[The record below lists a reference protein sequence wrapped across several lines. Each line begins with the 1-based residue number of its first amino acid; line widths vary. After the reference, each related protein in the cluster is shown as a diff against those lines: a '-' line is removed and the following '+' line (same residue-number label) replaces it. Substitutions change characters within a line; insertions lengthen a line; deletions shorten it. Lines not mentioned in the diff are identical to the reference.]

1 MADLQH
7 FFGGTLFFYLLF
19 VDYLV
24 SGDYDL
30 SRLSEE
36 CSDGTFGYKCM
47 YRCRCY
53 REQVCDKVSG
63 ECPRGRCAEGFWGPR
78 CQLSNNCFYNGQAKN
93 YMGTKSVTDNLYTC
107 QRWESQEPHR
117 HSYTVTDFPD
127 RKMPEN
133 YCRTTQ
139 DSARPWC
146 YTTKED
152 QRWEHCNINNC
163 NCPAGRFGNN
173 CENECHCAD
182 LSEACDSILGMCSSG
197 CAQGWAG
204 FNCQKPVAC
213 PENRF
218 GWDCSNQ
225 CHCKNPLHCHRF
237 YGPTDQCECISG
249 YFNPPS
255 CQPVTEPKI
264 VFFDNVK
271 VNPGQST
278 TFNCTVSAYPV
289 PAESEIRLMGP
300 SGRRIALTESTE
312 LGSPQDTSIRI
323 NLFQV
328 DFVNKDDTFTCVV
341 RSVSGQASRTVATNV
356 YELPLLKNAPNV
368 SLMGPDASAV
378 TIEWPPWSRSR
389 GDTGDPPILW
399 YDIMMN
405 KVGMSPEKVGIVTH
419 MNCRTMCRYSLTD
432 LDPNTEYAIRVSTR
446 RDGDG
451 GDGPLGAILY
461 TKTKCSEPKVPPT
474 IDSLTPEFE
483 YNSSYPQTQVIVMW
497 KDAPKSTWNCDN
509 IAKYQVFITS
519 SWTGFQPQAV
529 HVSGDT
535 PADSNNRKSVLVSD
549 LNPGTEYCIKMSF
562 TNDRSFVS
570 PKSEQKCTT
579 TPNTTPLA
587 PKNLRITKR
596 TSSSLTVSWERP
608 YSPYSQIN
616 TYQVTFWKR
625 SWNQLSTKTGLHVTS
640 NEEVTEHTLND
651 LEPNTEYNIEVQA
664 MNSAGLGDP
673 TIILVSKTDE
683 DVPSK
688 ITSFRN
694 TSRSDTSITLEWDH
708 PAVTNGRLLYY
719 LVRCKAEATLS
730 FMENHVKEAQV
741 PPDKLLHQFR
751 DLHPATKY
759 ICSVSASTRSGLGNT
774 TNIVVWTQSSD
785 LKEPPAPRIVER
797 TDTTITINIGQV
809 SDPTVSFYR
818 IIVEETK
825 RINRRAVPQSIRDVR
840 LDFQTAIAQNSRAYV
855 TAQLHKQQPRA
866 IGNFVVGDNHT
877 YNGFY
882 NAPLSPSKEYDV
894 WYGAYAMVDGTLRQ
908 SFAKAEKQVVAASV
922 EPAPETNHVPVIVA
936 VLVVF
941 ILLIL
946 VFALLLFLW
955 RKRHMAAEREKAE
968 MPNFGPTIVPEPD
981 TSTPSTPVDDVELE
995 PLIESC
1001 SNNNEHDNEPV
1012 YGNVG
1017 ACVIPPVRVED
1028 LWDYVKQKKENDV
1041 EGFRTEYRLIPA
1053 GLTACC
1059 DVAQKCENKI
1069 KNRYGNI
1076 IAYDHSRV
1084 VLTPVNGDV
1093 NDDYT
1098 NANYIDGYKKEKA
1111 YIAAQGPIQP
1121 TIDDIWRMIWQEDS
1135 KTVIMLTNPTETG
1148 KKKCEQYWP
1157 DEGKQVYAGLT
1168 VESLECQTLPDF
1180 SIRTFRIS
1188 KDDKTTVVKQFHY
1201 TTWPDHGVPR
1211 FGNSLLLFRQKIR
1224 LHDNLDHG
1232 PPIIHCSAGVGR
1244 TGTYIAIDV
1253 NLEQAKNEG
1262 IVDVHNFVQLMRTQR
1277 VNMVQTLEQ
1286 YLFVYDVLLE
1296 ALICGDTTVPVE
1308 KYLDTLSELLQ
1319 YDEAISKTKLDEQY
1333 EVLRLISATIE
1344 KDDTTTALHPENI
1357 FKNRSTEIIP
1367 ANRCRPYLTTQVE
1380 DHNDYINAAFLNGY
1394 TKKDAFIITQMPLPN
1409 TVVDFWRMVCDHN
1422 SYCIVMLNEIDK
1434 SDQTC
1439 EQYWTLETCGQS
1451 YGPFIVE
1458 TTAEIK
1464 SDPSVTVRDFTI
1476 TNTLNPQEV
1485 PRVVRQFHF
1494 HRWPDGASVPS
1505 SKAALLELLDM
1516 VDNWQKQTGNKPVTV
1531 HCMNGVLRSGLF
1543 IAASYVLERIK
1554 VDKEVDVFQAVKQMR
1569 LNRPQL
1575 IDNLEQFKF
1584 CHEIAFEYLS
1594 NQHTFSTFS

>member
-1 MADLQH
+1 MRNLLH
-7 FFGGTLFFYLLF
+7 FSSGLILFYVFS
-19 VDYLV
+19 VDYLA
-24 SGDYDL
+24 SGEFDL
-30 SRLSEE
+30 SRLSEV
-36 CSDGTFGYKCM
+36 CLDGTFGYKCS

-53 REQVCDKVSG
+53 RDQVCNKETGV
-63 ECPRGRCAEGFWGPR
+63 CPRGRCAEGFWGPR

-93 YMGTKSVTDNLYTC
+93 YMGTKAVTDNLYTC
-107 QRWESQEPHR
+107 QRWETQEPHR

-127 RKMPEN
+127 PTMPDN

-146 YTTKED
+146 YTTNKD

-173 CENECHCAD
+173 CEHECHCAD
-182 LSEACDSILGMCSSG
+182 QSEACDSILGMCSSG
-197 CAQGWAG
+197 CAQGWDG

-213 PENRF
+213 PENRY

-225 CHCKNPLHCHRF
+225 CYCQNPLHCHRF
-237 YGPTDQCECISG
+237 YGPTDQCKCISG
-249 YFNPPS
+249 YFNPPF
-255 CQPVTEPKI
+255 CQPVTIPKI
-264 VFFDNVK
+264 MFFDNVK

-278 TFNCTVSAYPV
+278 TFNCTVSAFPV

-300 SGRRIALTESTE
+300 AGRRIAMIESTE
-312 LGSPQDTSIRI
+312 LGTDTRI

-368 SLMGPDASAV
+368 SVKGPGISSV
-378 TIEWPPWSRSR
+378 IIEWPPWSRSR
-389 GDTGDPPILW
+389 GDVGDPPILW
-399 YDIMMN
+399 YDVWMN
-405 KVGMSPEKVGIVTH
+405 KVGRSPEKYGIVTH
-419 MNCRTMCRYSLTD
+419 MNCRGMCRYTLND
-432 LDPNTEYAIRVSTR
+432 LDPNTEYAIRVSVR

-461 TKTKCSEPKVPPT
+461 TKTKCSAPNSPPI
-474 IDSLTPEFE
+474 IDELTADFE
-483 YNSSYPQTQVIVMW
+483 YNTSYPQTQIIVLW
-497 KDAPKSTWNCDN
+497 TDAAKSTWNCDN

-519 SWTGFQPQAV
+519 SWKGFQPQAV

-535 PADSNNRKSVLVSD
+535 PADAKNRKSVLVSD
-549 LNPGTEYCIKMSF
+549 LNPGTEYCVRMSF
-562 TNDRSFVS
+562 SNDRSFVS
-570 PKSEQKCTT
+570 PKSERKCAK
-579 TPNTTPLA
+579 TPKTTPLQ
-587 PKNLRITKR
+587 PRNLRKVKSTSTTIT
-596 TSSSLTVSWERP
+596 VAWEQP
-608 YSPYSQIN
+608 YSPYSVVN
-616 TYQVTFWKR
+616 TYHLAYWKAT
-625 SWNQLSTKTGLHVTS
+625 NQLSTKTGLEVVS
-640 NEEVTEHTLND
+640 NSLNVEHSITD
-651 LEPNTEYNIEVQA
+651 LEPNTKYNIEVQA
-664 MNSAGLGDP
+664 TNSAGLGDP
-673 TIILVSKTDE
+673 SYFVGFTDE
-683 DVPSK
+683 NLPSK
-688 ITSFRN
+688 IALFRN
-694 TSRSDTSITLEWDH
+694 TSRSDTSITLEWEH
-708 PAVTNGRLLYY
+708 STITNGKLLYY

-730 FMENHVKEAQV
+730 FMDSHIKEAHV
-741 PPDKLLHQFR
+741 PMDKQSHLFT

-759 ICSVSASTRSGLGNT
+759 LCSISASSRAGIGTA
-774 TNIVVWTQSSD
+774 TNIVVWTQSSE
-785 LKEPPAPRIVER
+785 LKEPPVPSIVDR
-797 TDTTITINIGQV
+797 TDTTITIKIGQV
-809 SDPTVSFYR
+809 LDPTVSFYR
-818 IIVEETK
+818 VIVEETK
-825 RINRRAVPQSIRDVR
+825 RVAKREVPEMIKDVR
-840 LDFQTAIAQNSRAYV
+840 LDFSTAVALGSRAYV
-855 TAQLHKQQPRA
+855 TAQLNKQQPHVF
-866 IGNFVVGDNHT
+866 GNFVVGDNQT

-894 WYGAYAMVDGTLRQ
+894 WYGAFAMVDGILRQ
-908 SFAKAEKQVVAASV
+908 SIVKAEKQVFAASI
-922 EPAPETNHVPVIVA
+922 EPAPEANHVPVIVA

-955 RKRHMAAEREKAE
+955 RKRHMASEREKAE

-981 TSTPSTPVDDVELE
+981 TSTPSTPCDDVELE
-995 PLIESC
+995 PLIEPC
-1001 SNNNEHDNEPV
+1001 TTKNIAETEPV

-1017 ACVIPPVRVED
+1017 ACVIPSVRVED

-1059 DVAQKCENKI
+1059 EVAQKSENKI

-1076 IAYDHSRV
+1076 IAYDHTRV
-1084 VLTPVNGDV
+1084 ILTPVADDE

-1098 NANYIDGYKKEKA
+1098 NANYIDGYKREKA
-1111 YIAAQGPIQP
+1111 YIAAQGPTKP
-1121 TIDDIWRMIWQEDS
+1121 TIDDIWRMVWQEDS
-1135 KTVIMLTNPTETG
+1135 KTIIMLTNPTETG

-1157 DEGKQVYAGLT
+1157 DEGKQEYAGLI
-1168 VESLECQTLPDF
+1168 VEFLECQYLPDF

-1188 KDDKTTVVKQFHY
+1188 KDDKTTVVKQYHY

-1224 LHDNLDHG
+1224 LHDNLDNG

-1253 NLEQAKNEG
+1253 NLDQAKNEG

-1296 ALICGDTTVPVE
+1296 ALICGDTTVPVQ
-1308 KYLDTLSELLQ
+1308 KYLDTLSDLLQ
-1319 YDEAISKTKLDEQY
+1319 YDESISKTKMDEQF
-1333 EVLRLISATIE
+1333 EVLRLLSATIE
-1344 KDDTTTALHPENI
+1344 KDDSTSALHPENI

-1380 DHNDYINAAFLNGY
+1380 DHNDYINAVFLNGY
-1394 TKKDAFIITQMPLPN
+1394 ARKDAFIITQMPLPN
-1409 TVVDFWRMVCDHN
+1409 TIVDFWRLIIDHN

-1434 SDQTC
+1434 TDKTC
-1439 EQYWTLETCGQS
+1439 EQYWTLETCGES

-1494 HRWPDGASVPS
+1494 HRWPEGANVPN

-1516 VDNWQKQTGNKPVTV
+1516 VENWQKQSGNKPVTV

-1543 IAASYVLERIK
+1543 VAANYVLERIK
-1554 VDKEVDVFQAVKQMR
+1554 ADKEVDVFQAVKQMR

-1575 IDNLEQFKF
+1575 IDTLEQFKF
-1584 CHEIAFEYLS
+1584 CHEIAFEYLN

>member
-1 MADLQH
+1 MRNLLH
-7 FFGGTLFFYLLF
+7 FSSGLILFYVFS
-19 VDYLV
+19 VDYLA
-24 SGDYDL
+24 SGEFDL
-30 SRLSEE
+30 SRLSEV
-36 CSDGTFGYKCM
+36 CLDGTFGYKCS

-53 REQVCDKVSG
+53 RDQVCNKETGV
-63 ECPRGRCAEGFWGPR
+63 CPRGRCAEGFWGPR

-93 YMGTKSVTDNLYTC
+93 YMGTKAVTDNLYTC
-107 QRWESQEPHR
+107 QRWETQEPHR

-127 RKMPEN
+127 KTMPDN

-146 YTTKED
+146 YTTNKD

-173 CENECHCAD
+173 CEHECHCAD
-182 LSEACDSILGMCSSG
+182 QSEACDSILGMCSSG
-197 CAQGWAG
+197 CAQGWDG

-213 PENRF
+213 PENRY

-225 CHCKNPLHCHRF
+225 CYCQNPLHCHRF
-237 YGPTDQCECISG
+237 YGPTDQCKCISG
-249 YFNPPS
+249 YFNPPF
-255 CQPVTEPKI
+255 CQPVTVPKI
-264 VFFDNVK
+264 MFFDNVK

-278 TFNCTVSAYPV
+278 TFNCTVSAFPV

-300 SGRRIALTESTE
+300 AGRRIAMIESTE
-312 LGSPQDTSIRI
+312 LGTDTRI

-368 SLMGPDASAV
+368 SVKGPGISSV
-378 TIEWPPWSRSR
+378 IIEWPPWSRSR
-389 GDTGDPPILW
+389 GDVGDPPILW
-399 YDIMMN
+399 YDVWMN
-405 KVGMSPEKVGIVTH
+405 KVGRSPEKYGIVTH
-419 MNCRTMCRYSLTD
+419 MNCRGMCRYTLND
-432 LDPNTEYAIRVSTR
+432 LDPNTEYAIRVSVR

-461 TKTKCSEPKVPPT
+461 TKTKCSAPNSPPI
-474 IDSLTPEFE
+474 IDELTADFE
-483 YNSSYPQTQVIVMW
+483 YNTSYPQTQIIVLW
-497 KDAPKSTWNCDN
+497 TDAAKSTWNCDN

-519 SWTGFQPQAV
+519 SWKGFQPQAV

-535 PADSNNRKSVLVSD
+535 PADAKNRKSVLVSD
-549 LNPGTEYCIKMSF
+549 LNPGTEYCVRMSF
-562 TNDRSFVS
+562 SNDRTFVS
-570 PKSEQKCTT
+570 PKSERKCAK
-579 TPNTTPLA
+579 TPKTTPLQ
-587 PKNLRITKR
+587 PRNLRKVKSTSTTIT
-596 TSSSLTVSWERP
+596 VAWEQP
-608 YSPYSQIN
+608 YSPYSVVN
-616 TYQVTFWKR
+616 TYHLAYWKAT
-625 SWNQLSTKTGLHVTS
+625 NQLSTKTGLEVVS
-640 NEEVTEHTLND
+640 NSLNVEHSITD
-651 LEPNTEYNIEVQA
+651 LEPNTKYNIEVQA
-664 MNSAGLGDP
+664 TNSAGLGDP
-673 TIILVSKTDE
+673 SFFVGFTDE
-683 DVPSK
+683 NLPSK
-688 ITSFRN
+688 IALFRN
-694 TSRSDTSITLEWDH
+694 TSRSDTSITLEWEH
-708 PAVTNGRLLYY
+708 PTITNGKLLYY
-719 LVRCKAEATLS
+719 LIRCKAEATLS
-730 FMENHVKEAQV
+730 FRDAHIKEAHV
-741 PPDKLLHQFR
+741 PMDKQSHLFT

-759 ICSVSASTRSGLGNT
+759 LCSISASSRAGIGTA
-774 TNIVVWTQSSD
+774 TNIVVWTQSSE
-785 LKEPPAPRIVER
+785 LKEPPVPSIVDR
-797 TDTTITINIGQV
+797 TDTTITIKIDQV
-809 SDPTVSFYR
+809 LDPTVSFYR
-818 IIVEETK
+818 VIVEETK
-825 RINRRAVPQSIRDVR
+825 RVAKREVPEMIKDVR
-840 LDFQTAIAQNSRAYV
+840 LDFSTAVALGSRAYV
-855 TAQLHKQQPRA
+855 TAQLNKQQPHVF
-866 IGNFVVGDNHT
+866 GNFVVGDNQT

-894 WYGAYAMVDGTLRQ
+894 WYGAFAMVDGILRQ
-908 SFAKAEKQVVAASV
+908 SIVKAEKQVVAASI
-922 EPAPETNHVPVIVA
+922 EPAPEANHVPVIVA

-955 RKRHMAAEREKAE
+955 RKRHMASEREKAE

-981 TSTPSTPVDDVELE
+981 TSTPSTP
-995 PLIESC
+995 C
-1001 SNNNEHDNEPV
+1001 
-1012 YGNVG
+1012 G
-1017 ACVIPPVRVED
+1017 ACVIPSVRVED

-1059 DVAQKCENKI
+1059 EVAQKSENKI

-1076 IAYDHSRV
+1076 IAYDHTRV
-1084 VLTPVNGDV
+1084 ILTPVADDE

-1098 NANYIDGYKKEKA
+1098 NANYIDGYKREKA
-1111 YIAAQGPIQP
+1111 YIAAQGPTKP
-1121 TIDDIWRMIWQEDS
+1121 TIDDIWRMVWQEDS
-1135 KTVIMLTNPTETG
+1135 KTIIMLTNPTETG

-1157 DEGKQVYAGLT
+1157 DEGKQEYAGLI
-1168 VESLECQTLPDF
+1168 VEFLECQYLPDF

-1188 KDDKTTVVKQFHY
+1188 KDDKTTVVKQYHY

-1224 LHDNLDHG
+1224 LHDNLDNG

-1253 NLEQAKNEG
+1253 NLDQAKNEG

-1296 ALICGDTTVPVE
+1296 ALICGDTTVPVQ
-1308 KYLDTLSELLQ
+1308 KYLDTLSDLLQ
-1319 YDEAISKTKLDEQY
+1319 YDESISKTKMDEQF
-1333 EVLRLISATIE
+1333 EVLRLLSATIE
-1344 KDDTTTALHPENI
+1344 KDDSTSALHPENI

-1380 DHNDYINAAFLNGY
+1380 DHNDYINAVFLNGY
-1394 TKKDAFIITQMPLPN
+1394 ARKDAFIITQMPLPN
-1409 TVVDFWRMVCDHN
+1409 TIVDFWRLIIDHN

-1434 SDQTC
+1434 TDKTC
-1439 EQYWTLETCGQS
+1439 EQYWTLETCGES

-1494 HRWPDGASVPS
+1494 HRWPEGANVPN

-1516 VDNWQKQTGNKPVTV
+1516 VENWQKQSGNKPVTV

-1543 IAASYVLERIK
+1543 VAANYVLERIK
-1554 VDKEVDVFQAVKQMR
+1554 ADKEVDVFQAVKQMR

-1575 IDNLEQFKF
+1575 IDTLEQFKF
-1584 CHEIAFEYLS
+1584 CHEIAFEYLN

>member
-1 MADLQH
+1 MRDLLH
-7 FFGGTLFFYLLF
+7 FSSGLILFYVFS
-19 VDYLV
+19 VDYLA
-24 SGDYDL
+24 SGEFDL
-30 SRLSEE
+30 SRLSEV
-36 CSDGTFGYKCM
+36 CLDGTFGYKCS

-53 REQVCDKVSG
+53 RDQVCNKETGV
-63 ECPRGRCAEGFWGPR
+63 CPRGRCAEGFWGPR

-93 YMGTKSVTDNLYTC
+93 YMGTKAVTDNLYTC
-107 QRWESQEPHR
+107 QRWETQEPHR

-127 RKMPEN
+127 PTMPEN

-146 YTTKED
+146 YTTNKD

-173 CENECHCAD
+173 CEHECHCAD
-182 LSEACDSILGMCSSG
+182 QSEACDSILGMCSSG
-197 CAQGWAG
+197 CAQGWDG

-213 PENRF
+213 PENRY

-225 CHCKNPLHCHRF
+225 CYCQNPLHCHRF
-237 YGPTDQCECISG
+237 YGPTDQCKCING
-249 YFNPPS
+249 YFNPPF
-255 CQPVTEPKI
+255 CQPVTVPKI
-264 VFFDNVK
+264 MFFDNVK

-278 TFNCTVSAYPV
+278 TFNCTVSAFPV

-300 SGRRIALTESTE
+300 AGRRIAMIESTE
-312 LGSPQDTSIRI
+312 LGTDTRI

-368 SLMGPDASAV
+368 SVKGPGISSV
-378 TIEWPPWSRSR
+378 IIEWPPWSRSR
-389 GDTGDPPILW
+389 GDVGDPPILW
-399 YDIMMN
+399 YDVWMN
-405 KVGMSPEKVGIVTH
+405 KVGRSPEKFGIVTH
-419 MNCRTMCRYSLTD
+419 MNCRGMCRYTLND
-432 LDPNTEYAIRVSTR
+432 LDPNTEYAIRVSVR

-461 TKTKCSEPKVPPT
+461 TKTKCSAPNSPPI
-474 IDSLTPEFE
+474 IDELTSDLE
-483 YNSSYPQTQVIVMW
+483 YNASYPQTQIIVLW
-497 KDAPKSTWNCDN
+497 KDAAKSTWNCDN

-519 SWTGFQPQAV
+519 SWKGFQPQAV

-535 PADSNNRKSVLVSD
+535 PADAKNRKSVLVSD
-549 LNPGTEYCIKMSF
+549 LNPGTEYCVRMSF
-562 TNDRSFVS
+562 SNDRAFVS
-570 PKSEQKCTT
+570 PKSERKCAK
-579 TPNTTPLA
+579 TPKTTPLQ
-587 PKNLRITKR
+587 PRNLRKVK
-596 TSSSLTVSWERP
+596 SSSTTITVAWEQP
-608 YSPYSQIN
+608 YSPYSVVVN
-616 TYQVTFWKR
+616 TYHLAYWKAT
-625 SWNQLSTKTGLHVTS
+625 NQLSTKTGMEVVS
-640 NEEVTEHTLND
+640 NNPNVEHSITD
-651 LEPNTEYNIEVQA
+651 LEPNTKYNIEVQA
-664 MNSAGLGDP
+664 TNSAGLGDP
-673 TIILVSKTDE
+673 SFFVGFTDE
-683 DVPSK
+683 NLPSK
-688 ITSFRN
+688 IALFRN
-694 TSRSDTSITLEWDH
+694 TSRSDTSITLEWEH
-708 PAVTNGRLLYY
+708 PRITNGKLLYY

-730 FMENHVKEAQV
+730 FMDMHIKEAHV
-741 PPDKLLHQFR
+741 PMDKQSHLFN

-759 ICSVSASTRSGLGNT
+759 LCSISASSRAGIGTA
-774 TNIVVWTQSSD
+774 TNIVVWTQSSE
-785 LKEPPAPRIVER
+785 LKEPPVPSIVDR
-797 TDTTITINIGQV
+797 TDTTITIKIGQV
-809 SDPTVSFYR
+809 LDPTVSFYR
-818 IIVEETK
+818 VIVEETK
-825 RINRRAVPQSIRDVR
+825 RIAKREVPEMIKDVR
-840 LDFQTAIAQNSRAYV
+840 LDFSTAVALGSRAYV
-855 TAQLHKQQPRA
+855 TAQLNKQQPHV
-866 IGNFVVGDNHT
+866 IGNFVVGDNQT

-882 NAPLSPSKEYDV
+882 NAPLSPSKQYDV
-894 WYGAYAMVDGTLRQ
+894 WYGAFAMVDGILRQ
-908 SFAKAEKQVVAASV
+908 SIVKAEKQVVAASI
-922 EPAPETNHVPVIVA
+922 EPAPEANHVPVIVA

-968 MPNFGPTIVPEPD
+968 MPNFGPTIIPEPD
-981 TSTPSTPVDDVELE
+981 TSTPSTPV
-995 PLIESC
+995 
-1001 SNNNEHDNEPV
+1001 
-1012 YGNVG
+1012 G
-1017 ACVIPPVRVED
+1017 ACVIPSVRVED

-1059 DVAQKCENKI
+1059 EVAQKSENKI

-1084 VLTPVNGDV
+1084 ILTPVADDV

-1098 NANYIDGYKKEKA
+1098 NANYIDGYKREKA
-1111 YIAAQGPIQP
+1111 YIAAQGPTKP
-1121 TIDDIWRMIWQEDS
+1121 TIDDIWRMVWQEDS
-1135 KTVIMLTNPTETG
+1135 KTIIMLTNPTETG

-1157 DEGKQVYAGLT
+1157 IEGKQEYAGLI
-1168 VESLECQTLPDF
+1168 VEFLECQYLPDF

-1224 LHDNLDHG
+1224 LHDNLDNG

-1253 NLEQAKNEG
+1253 NLDQAKNEG

-1296 ALICGDTTVPVE
+1296 ALICGDTTVPVQ
-1308 KYLDTLSELLQ
+1308 KYLDTLSDLLQ
-1319 YDEAISKTKLDEQY
+1319 YDESISKTKMDEQF
-1333 EVLRLISATIE
+1333 EVLRLLSATIE
-1344 KDDTTTALHPENI
+1344 KDDTTSALHPENI

-1380 DHNDYINAAFLNGY
+1380 DHNDYINAVFLNGY
-1394 TKKDAFIITQMPLPN
+1394 ARKDAFVITQMPLPN
-1409 TVVDFWRMVCDHN
+1409 TIVDFWRLIIDHN

-1434 SDQTC
+1434 TDKTC
-1439 EQYWTLETCGQS
+1439 EQYWTLETCGES

-1494 HRWPDGASVPS
+1494 HRWPEGANVPN

-1516 VDNWQKQTGNKPVTV
+1516 VENWQKQSGNKPVTV

-1543 IAASYVLERIK
+1543 VAANYVLERIK
-1554 VDKEVDVFQAVKQMR
+1554 ADKEVDVFQAVKQMR

-1575 IDNLEQFKF
+1575 IDTLEQFKF
-1584 CHEIAFEYLS
+1584 CHEIAFEYLN

>member
-1 MADLQH
+1 MRDLLH
-7 FFGGTLFFYLLF
+7 FSSGLILFYVFS
-19 VDYLV
+19 VDYLA
-24 SGDYDL
+24 SGEFDL
-30 SRLSEE
+30 SRLSEV
-36 CSDGTFGYKCM
+36 CLDGTFGYKCS

-53 REQVCDKVSG
+53 RDQVCNKETGV
-63 ECPRGRCAEGFWGPR
+63 CPRGRCTEGFWGPR

-93 YMGTKSVTDNLYTC
+93 YMGTKAVTDNLYTC
-107 QRWESQEPHR
+107 QRWETQEPHR

-127 RKMPEN
+127 PTMPEN

-146 YTTKED
+146 YTTNKD

-173 CENECHCAD
+173 CEHECHCAD
-182 LSEACDSILGMCSSG
+182 QSEACDSILGMCSSG
-197 CAQGWAG
+197 CAQGWDG

-213 PENRF
+213 PENRY

-225 CHCKNPLHCHRF
+225 CYCQNPLHCHRF
-237 YGPTDQCECISG
+237 YGPTDQCKCISG
-249 YFNPPS
+249 YFNPPF
-255 CQPVTEPKI
+255 CQPVTVPKI
-264 VFFDNVK
+264 MFFDNVK

-278 TFNCTVSAYPV
+278 TFNCTVSAFPV

-300 SGRRIALTESTE
+300 AGRRIALIESTE
-312 LGSPQDTSIRI
+312 LGTDTRI

-368 SLMGPDASAV
+368 SVKGPGISSV
-378 TIEWPPWSRSR
+378 IIEWPPWSRSR
-389 GDTGDPPILW
+389 GDVGDPPILW
-399 YDIMMN
+399 YDVWMN
-405 KVGMSPEKVGIVTH
+405 KVGRSPEKFGIVTH
-419 MNCRTMCRYSLTD
+419 MNCRGMCRYTLND
-432 LDPNTEYAIRVSTR
+432 LDPNTEYAIRVSVR

-461 TKTKCSEPKVPPT
+461 TKTKCSAPNSPPI
-474 IDSLTPEFE
+474 IDELTADLE
-483 YNSSYPQTQVIVMW
+483 YNASYPQTQIIVLW
-497 KDAPKSTWNCDN
+497 KDAAKSTWNCDN

-519 SWTGFQPQAV
+519 SWKGFQPQAV

-535 PADSNNRKSVLVSD
+535 PADAKNRKSVLVSD
-549 LNPGTEYCIKMSF
+549 LNPGTEYCVRMSF
-562 TNDRSFVS
+562 SNDRAFVS
-570 PKSEQKCTT
+570 PKSERKCAK
-579 TPNTTPLA
+579 TPKTTPLQ
-587 PKNLRITKR
+587 PRNLRKVKSTSTTIT
-596 TSSSLTVSWERP
+596 VAWEQP
-608 YSPYSQIN
+608 YSPYSVVN
-616 TYQVTFWKR
+616 TYHLAYWKAT
-625 SWNQLSTKTGLHVTS
+625 NQLSTKTGMEVVS
-640 NEEVTEHTLND
+640 NNPNVEHSITD
-651 LEPNTEYNIEVQA
+651 LEPNTKYNIEVQA
-664 MNSAGLGDP
+664 TNSAGLGDP
-673 TIILVSKTDE
+673 SFFVGFTDE
-683 DVPSK
+683 NLPSK
-688 ITSFRN
+688 IAYFRN
-694 TSRSDTSITLEWDH
+694 TSRSDTSITLEWEH
-708 PAVTNGRLLYY
+708 PRITNGKLLYY

-730 FMENHVKEAQV
+730 FMDAHIKEVHV
-741 PPDKLLHQFR
+741 PMDKQSHLFN

-759 ICSVSASTRSGLGNT
+759 LCSISASSRAGIGTA
-774 TNIVVWTQSSD
+774 TNIVVWTQSSE
-785 LKEPPAPRIVER
+785 LKEPPVPSIVDR
-797 TDTTITINIGQV
+797 TDTTITIKIGQV
-809 SDPTVSFYR
+809 LDPTVSFYR
-818 IIVEETK
+818 VIVEETK
-825 RINRRAVPQSIRDVR
+825 RVAKREVPEMIKDVR
-840 LDFQTAIAQNSRAYV
+840 LDFSTAVALGSRAYV
-855 TAQLHKQQPRA
+855 TAQLNKQQPHV
-866 IGNFVVGDNHT
+866 IGNFVVGDNQT

-882 NAPLSPSKEYDV
+882 NAPLSPSKQYDV
-894 WYGAYAMVDGTLRQ
+894 WYGAFAMVDGILRQ
-908 SFAKAEKQVVAASV
+908 SIVKAEKQVVAASI
-922 EPAPETNHVPVIVA
+922 EPAPEANHVPVIVA

-968 MPNFGPTIVPEPD
+968 MPNFGPTIIPEPD

-995 PLIESC
+995 PLIEPC
-1001 SNNNEHDNEPV
+1001 TTKNEAETEPV

-1017 ACVIPPVRVED
+1017 ACVIPSVRVED

-1059 DVAQKCENKI
+1059 EVAQKSENKI

-1084 VLTPVNGDV
+1084 ILTPVADDV

-1098 NANYIDGYKKEKA
+1098 NANYIDGYKREKA
-1111 YIAAQGPIQP
+1111 YIAAQGPTKP
-1121 TIDDIWRMIWQEDS
+1121 TIDDIWRMVWQEDS
-1135 KTVIMLTNPTETG
+1135 KTIIMLTNPTETG

-1157 DEGKQVYAGLT
+1157 IEGKQEYAGLI
-1168 VESLECQTLPDF
+1168 VEFLECQYLPDF

-1224 LHDNLDHG
+1224 LHDNLDNG

-1253 NLEQAKNEG
+1253 NLDQAKNEG

-1296 ALICGDTTVPVE
+1296 ALICGDTTVPVQ
-1308 KYLDTLSELLQ
+1308 KYLDTLSDLLQ
-1319 YDEAISKTKLDEQY
+1319 YDESISKTKMDEQF
-1333 EVLRLISATIE
+1333 EVLRLLSATIE
-1344 KDDTTTALHPENI
+1344 KDDTTSALHPENI

-1380 DHNDYINAAFLNGY
+1380 DHNDYINAVFLNGY
-1394 TKKDAFIITQMPLPN
+1394 ARKDAFVITQMPLPN
-1409 TVVDFWRMVCDHN
+1409 TIVDFWRLIIDHN

-1434 SDQTC
+1434 TDKTC
-1439 EQYWTLETCGQS
+1439 EQYWTLETCGES

-1494 HRWPDGASVPS
+1494 HRWPEGANVPN

-1516 VDNWQKQTGNKPVTV
+1516 VENWQKQSGNKPVTV

-1543 IAASYVLERIK
+1543 VAANYVLERIK
-1554 VDKEVDVFQAVKQMR
+1554 ADKEVDVFQAVKQMR

-1575 IDNLEQFKF
+1575 IDTLEQFKF
-1584 CHEIAFEYLS
+1584 CHEIAFEYLN

>member
-1 MADLQH
+1 MRDLLH
-7 FFGGTLFFYLLF
+7 FSSGLILFYVFS
-19 VDYLV
+19 VDYLA
-24 SGDYDL
+24 SGEFDL
-30 SRLSEE
+30 SRLSEV
-36 CSDGTFGYKCM
+36 CLDGTFGYKCS

-53 REQVCDKVSG
+53 RDQVCNKETGV
-63 ECPRGRCAEGFWGPR
+63 CPRGRCTEGFWGPR
-78 CQLSNNCFYNGQAKN
+78 CQLY
-93 YMGTKSVTDNLYTC
+93 
-107 QRWESQEPHR
+107 
-117 HSYTVTDFPD
+117 
-127 RKMPEN
+127 
-133 YCRTTQ
+133 
-139 DSARPWC
+139 
-146 YTTKED
+146 
-152 QRWEHCNINNC
+152 
-163 NCPAGRFGNN
+163 CPAGRFGNN
-173 CENECHCAD
+173 CEHECHCAD
-182 LSEACDSILGMCSSG
+182 QSEACDSILGMCSSG
-197 CAQGWAG
+197 CAQGWDG

-213 PENRF
+213 PENRY

-225 CHCKNPLHCHRF
+225 CYCQNPLHCHRF
-237 YGPTDQCECISG
+237 YGPTDQCKCISG
-249 YFNPPS
+249 YFNPPF
-255 CQPVTEPKI
+255 CQPVTVPKI
-264 VFFDNVK
+264 MFFDNVK

-278 TFNCTVSAYPV
+278 TFNCTVSAFPV

-300 SGRRIALTESTE
+300 AGRRIALIESTE
-312 LGSPQDTSIRI
+312 LGTDTRI

-368 SLMGPDASAV
+368 SVKGPGISSV
-378 TIEWPPWSRSR
+378 IIEWPPWSRSR
-389 GDTGDPPILW
+389 GDVGDPPILW
-399 YDIMMN
+399 YDVWMN
-405 KVGMSPEKVGIVTH
+405 KVGRSPEKFGIVTH
-419 MNCRTMCRYSLTD
+419 MNCRGMCRYTLND
-432 LDPNTEYAIRVSTR
+432 LDPNTEYAIRVSVR

-461 TKTKCSEPKVPPT
+461 TKTKCSAPNSPPI
-474 IDSLTPEFE
+474 IDELTADLE
-483 YNSSYPQTQVIVMW
+483 YNASYPQTQIIVLW
-497 KDAPKSTWNCDN
+497 KDAAKSTWNCDN

-519 SWTGFQPQAV
+519 SWKGFQPQAV

-535 PADSNNRKSVLVSD
+535 PADAKNRKSVLVSD
-549 LNPGTEYCIKMSF
+549 LNPGTEYCVRMSF
-562 TNDRSFVS
+562 SNDRAFVS
-570 PKSEQKCTT
+570 PKSERKCAK
-579 TPNTTPLA
+579 TPKTTPLQ
-587 PKNLRITKR
+587 PRNLRKVKSTSTTIT
-596 TSSSLTVSWERP
+596 VAWEQP
-608 YSPYSQIN
+608 YSPYSVVN
-616 TYQVTFWKR
+616 TYHLAYWKAT
-625 SWNQLSTKTGLHVTS
+625 NQLSTKTGMEVVS
-640 NEEVTEHTLND
+640 NNPNVEHSITD
-651 LEPNTEYNIEVQA
+651 LEPNTKYNIEVQA
-664 MNSAGLGDP
+664 TNSAGLGDP
-673 TIILVSKTDE
+673 SFFVGFTDE
-683 DVPSK
+683 NLPSK
-688 ITSFRN
+688 IAYFRN
-694 TSRSDTSITLEWDH
+694 TSRSDTSITLEWEH
-708 PAVTNGRLLYY
+708 PRITNGKLLYY

-730 FMENHVKEAQV
+730 FMDAHIKEVHV
-741 PPDKLLHQFR
+741 PMDKQSHLFN

-759 ICSVSASTRSGLGNT
+759 LCSISASSRAGIGTA
-774 TNIVVWTQSSD
+774 TNIVVWTQSSE
-785 LKEPPAPRIVER
+785 LKEPPVPSIVDR
-797 TDTTITINIGQV
+797 TDTTITIKIGQV
-809 SDPTVSFYR
+809 LDPTVSFYR
-818 IIVEETK
+818 VIVEETK
-825 RINRRAVPQSIRDVR
+825 RVAKREVPEMIKDVR
-840 LDFQTAIAQNSRAYV
+840 LDFSTAVALGSRAYV
-855 TAQLHKQQPRA
+855 TAQLNKQQPHV
-866 IGNFVVGDNHT
+866 IGNFVVGDNQT

-882 NAPLSPSKEYDV
+882 NAPLSPSKQYDV
-894 WYGAYAMVDGTLRQ
+894 WYGAFAMVDGILRQ
-908 SFAKAEKQVVAASV
+908 SIVKAEKQVVAASI
-922 EPAPETNHVPVIVA
+922 EPAPEANHVPVIVA

-968 MPNFGPTIVPEPD
+968 MPNFGPTIIPEPD

-995 PLIESC
+995 PLIEPC
-1001 SNNNEHDNEPV
+1001 TTKNEAETEPV

-1017 ACVIPPVRVED
+1017 ACVIPSVRVED

-1059 DVAQKCENKI
+1059 EVAQKSENKI

-1084 VLTPVNGDV
+1084 ILTPVADDV

-1098 NANYIDGYKKEKA
+1098 NANYIDGYKREKA
-1111 YIAAQGPIQP
+1111 YIAAQGPTKP
-1121 TIDDIWRMIWQEDS
+1121 TIDDIWRMVWQEDS
-1135 KTVIMLTNPTETG
+1135 KTIIMLTNPTETG

-1157 DEGKQVYAGLT
+1157 IEGKQEYAGLI
-1168 VESLECQTLPDF
+1168 VEFLECQYLPDF

-1224 LHDNLDHG
+1224 LHDNLDNG

-1253 NLEQAKNEG
+1253 NLDQAKNEG

-1296 ALICGDTTVPVE
+1296 ALICGDTTVPVQ
-1308 KYLDTLSELLQ
+1308 KYLDTLSDLLQ
-1319 YDEAISKTKLDEQY
+1319 YDESISKTKMDEQF
-1333 EVLRLISATIE
+1333 EVLRLLSATIE
-1344 KDDTTTALHPENI
+1344 KDDTTSALHPENI

-1380 DHNDYINAAFLNGY
+1380 DHNDYINAVFLNGY
-1394 TKKDAFIITQMPLPN
+1394 ARKDAFVITQMPLPN
-1409 TVVDFWRMVCDHN
+1409 TIVDFWRLIIDHN

-1434 SDQTC
+1434 TDKTC
-1439 EQYWTLETCGQS
+1439 EQYWTLETCGES

-1494 HRWPDGASVPS
+1494 HRWPEGANVPN

-1516 VDNWQKQTGNKPVTV
+1516 VENWQKQSGNKPVTV

-1543 IAASYVLERIK
+1543 VAANYVLERIK
-1554 VDKEVDVFQAVKQMR
+1554 ADKEVDVFQAVKQMR

-1575 IDNLEQFKF
+1575 IDTLEQFKF
-1584 CHEIAFEYLS
+1584 CHEIAFEYLN

>member
-1 MADLQH
+1 MSRQYYIRK
-7 FFGGTLFFYLLF
+7 F
-19 VDYLV
+19 
-24 SGDYDL
+24 DL
-30 SRLSEE
+30 SRLSEV
-36 CSDGTFGYKCM
+36 CLDGTFGYKCS

-53 REQVCDKVSG
+53 RDQVCNKETG
-63 ECPRGRCAEGFWGPR
+63 FCPRGRCAEGFWGPR

-93 YMGTKSVTDNLYTC
+93 YMGTKAVTDNLYTC
-107 QRWESQEPHR
+107 QRWETQEPHR

-127 RKMPEN
+127 PTMPDN

-146 YTTKED
+146 YTTNKD

-173 CENECHCAD
+173 CEHECHCAD
-182 LSEACDSILGMCSSG
+182 QSEACDSILGMCSSG
-197 CAQGWAG
+197 CAQGWDG

-213 PENRF
+213 PENRY
-218 GWDCSNQ
+218 GWDCSSQ
-225 CHCKNPLHCHRF
+225 CYCQNPLHCHRF
-237 YGPTDQCECISG
+237 YGPTDQCKCISG
-249 YFNPPS
+249 YFNPPF
-255 CQPVTEPKI
+255 CQPVTIPKI
-264 VFFDNVK
+264 MFFDNVK

-278 TFNCTVSAYPV
+278 TFNCTVSAFPV

-300 SGRRIALTESTE
+300 AGRRIAMIESTE
-312 LGSPQDTSIRI
+312 LGTDTRI

-341 RSVSGQASRTVATNV
+341 RSVSGQASRTVLGISSV
-356 YELPLLKNAPNV
+356 I
-368 SLMGPDASAV
+368 
-378 TIEWPPWSRSR
+378 IEWPPWSRSR
-389 GDTGDPPILW
+389 GDVGDPPILW
-399 YDIMMN
+399 YDVWMN
-405 KVGMSPEKVGIVTH
+405 KVGRSPEKYGIVTH
-419 MNCRTMCRYSLTD
+419 MNCRGMCRYTLND
-432 LDPNTEYAIRVSTR
+432 LDPNTEYAIRVSVR

-461 TKTKCSEPKVPPT
+461 TKTKCSAPNSPPI
-474 IDSLTPEFE
+474 IDEVTADFE
-483 YNSSYPQTQVIVMW
+483 YNTSYPQTQMIVLW
-497 KDAPKSTWNCDN
+497 TDAAKSTWNCDN

-519 SWTGFQPQAV
+519 SWKGFQPQAV

-535 PADSNNRKSVLVSD
+535 PADAKNRKSVLVSD
-549 LNPGTEYCIKMSF
+549 LNPGTEYCVRMSF
-562 TNDRSFVS
+562 SNDRTFVS
-570 PKSEQKCTT
+570 PKSERKCAK
-579 TPNTTPLA
+579 TPKTTPLQ
-587 PKNLRITKR
+587 PRNLRKVKSTSTTIT
-596 TSSSLTVSWERP
+596 VAWEQP
-608 YSPYSQIN
+608 YSPYSVVN
-616 TYQVTFWKR
+616 TYHLAYWKAT
-625 SWNQLSTKTGLHVTS
+625 NQLSTKTGLEVVS
-640 NEEVTEHTLND
+640 NSLDVEHSITD
-651 LEPNTEYNIEVQA
+651 LEPNTKYNIEVQA
-664 MNSAGLGDP
+664 TNSAGLGDP
-673 TIILVSKTDE
+673 SFFVGFTDE
-683 DVPSK
+683 NLPSK
-688 ITSFRN
+688 IALFRN
-694 TSRSDTSITLEWDH
+694 TSRSDTSITLEWEH
-708 PAVTNGRLLYY
+708 PTITNGKLLYY
-719 LVRCKAEATLS
+719 LVRCKADATLS
-730 FMENHVKEAQV
+730 FMDAHIKEAHV
-741 PPDKLLHQFR
+741 PMDKQSHLFT

-759 ICSVSASTRSGLGNT
+759 LCSISASSRAGIGTA
-774 TNIVVWTQSSD
+774 TNILVWTQSSE
-785 LKEPPAPRIVER
+785 LKEPPVPSIVDR
-797 TDTTITINIGQV
+797 TDTTITIKIGQV
-809 SDPTVSFYR
+809 LDPTVSFYR
-818 IIVEETK
+818 VIVEETK
-825 RINRRAVPQSIRDVR
+825 RIAKREVPEMIKDVR
-840 LDFQTAIAQNSRAYV
+840 LDFSTAVALGSRAYV
-855 TAQLHKQQPRA
+855 TAQLNKQQPNVF
-866 IGNFVVGDNHT
+866 GNFVVGDNQT

-894 WYGAYAMVDGTLRQ
+894 WYGAFAMVDGILRQ
-908 SFAKAEKQVVAASV
+908 SIVKAEKQVVAASI
-922 EPAPETNHVPVIVA
+922 EPAPDANHGPVIVA

-955 RKRHMAAEREKAE
+955 RKRHMASEREKAE

-981 TSTPSTPVDDVELE
+981 TSTPSTP
-995 PLIESC
+995 C
-1001 SNNNEHDNEPV
+1001 
-1012 YGNVG
+1012 G
-1017 ACVIPPVRVED
+1017 ACVIPSVRVED

-1059 DVAQKCENKI
+1059 EVAQKSENKI

-1076 IAYDHSRV
+1076 IAYDHTRV
-1084 VLTPVNGDV
+1084 ILTPVADDE

-1098 NANYIDGYKKEKA
+1098 NANYIDGYKREKA
-1111 YIAAQGPIQP
+1111 YIAAQGPTKP
-1121 TIDDIWRMIWQEDS
+1121 TIDDIWRMVWQEDS
-1135 KTVIMLTNPTETG
+1135 KTIIMLTNPTETG

-1157 DEGKQVYAGLT
+1157 DAGKQEYAGLI
-1168 VESLECQTLPDF
+1168 VEFLECQYLPDF

-1188 KDDKTTVVKQFHY
+1188 KDDKTTVVKQYHY

-1224 LHDNLDHG
+1224 LHDNLDNG

-1253 NLEQAKNEG
+1253 NLDQAKNEG

-1296 ALICGDTTVPVE
+1296 ALICGDTTVPVQ
-1308 KYLDTLSELLQ
+1308 KYLDTLSDLLQ
-1319 YDEAISKTKLDEQY
+1319 YDESISKTKMDEQF
-1333 EVLRLISATIE
+1333 EVLRLLSATIE
-1344 KDDTTTALHPENI
+1344 KDDSTSALHPENI

-1380 DHNDYINAAFLNGY
+1380 DHNDYINAVFLNGY
-1394 TKKDAFIITQMPLPN
+1394 ARKDAFIITQMPLPN
-1409 TVVDFWRMVCDHN
+1409 TIVDFWRLIIDHN

-1434 SDQTC
+1434 TDKTC
-1439 EQYWTLETCGQS
+1439 EPYWTLETCGES

-1494 HRWPDGASVPS
+1494 HRWPEGANVPN

-1516 VDNWQKQTGNKPVTV
+1516 VENWQKQSGNKPVTV

-1543 IAASYVLERIK
+1543 VAANYVLERIK
-1554 VDKEVDVFQAVKQMR
+1554 ADKEVDVFQAVKQMR

-1575 IDNLEQFKF
+1575 IDTLEQFKF
-1584 CHEIAFEYLS
+1584 CHEIAFEYLN

>member
-1 MADLQH
+1 MRNLLH
-7 FFGGTLFFYLLF
+7 FSSGLILFYVFS
-19 VDYLV
+19 VDYLA
-24 SGDYDL
+24 SGEFDL
-30 SRLSEE
+30 SRLSEV
-36 CSDGTFGYKCM
+36 CLDGTFGYKCS

-53 REQVCDKVSG
+53 RDQVCNKETG
-63 ECPRGRCAEGFWGPR
+63 FCPRGRCAEGFWGPR

-93 YMGTKSVTDNLYTC
+93 YMGTKAVTDNLYTC
-107 QRWESQEPHR
+107 QRWETQEPHR

-127 RKMPEN
+127 PTMPDN

-146 YTTKED
+146 YTTNKD

-173 CENECHCAD
+173 CEHECHCAD
-182 LSEACDSILGMCSSG
+182 QSEACDSILGMCSSG
-197 CAQGWAG
+197 CAQGWDG

-213 PENRF
+213 PENRY
-218 GWDCSNQ
+218 GWDCSSQ
-225 CHCKNPLHCHRF
+225 CYCQNPLHCHRF
-237 YGPTDQCECISG
+237 YGPTDQCKCISG
-249 YFNPPS
+249 YFNPPF
-255 CQPVTEPKI
+255 CQPVTIPKI
-264 VFFDNVK
+264 MFFDNVK

-278 TFNCTVSAYPV
+278 TFNCTVSAFPV

-300 SGRRIALTESTE
+300 AGRRIAMIESTE
-312 LGSPQDTSIRI
+312 LGTDTRI

-368 SLMGPDASAV
+368 SMKGPGISSV
-378 TIEWPPWSRSR
+378 IIEWPPWSRSR
-389 GDTGDPPILW
+389 GDVGDPPILW
-399 YDIMMN
+399 YDVWMN
-405 KVGMSPEKVGIVTH
+405 KVGRSPEKYGIVTH
-419 MNCRTMCRYSLTD
+419 MNCRGMCRYTLND
-432 LDPNTEYAIRVSTR
+432 LDPNTEYAIRVSVR

-461 TKTKCSEPKVPPT
+461 TKTKCSAPNSPPI
-474 IDSLTPEFE
+474 IDEVTADFE
-483 YNSSYPQTQVIVMW
+483 YNTSYPQTQIIVLW
-497 KDAPKSTWNCDN
+497 TDAAKSTWNCDN

-519 SWTGFQPQAV
+519 SWKGFQPQAV

-535 PADSNNRKSVLVSD
+535 PADAKNRKSVLVSD
-549 LNPGTEYCIKMSF
+549 LNPGTEYCVRMSF
-562 TNDRSFVS
+562 SNDRTFVS
-570 PKSEQKCTT
+570 PKSERKCAK
-579 TPNTTPLA
+579 TPKTTPLQ
-587 PKNLRITKR
+587 PRNLRKVKSTSTTIT
-596 TSSSLTVSWERP
+596 VAWEQP
-608 YSPYSQIN
+608 YSPYSVVN
-616 TYQVTFWKR
+616 TYHLAYWKAT
-625 SWNQLSTKTGLHVTS
+625 NQLSTKTGLEVVS
-640 NEEVTEHTLND
+640 NSLDVEHSITD
-651 LEPNTEYNIEVQA
+651 LEPNTKYNIEVQA
-664 MNSAGLGDP
+664 TNSAGLGDP
-673 TIILVSKTDE
+673 SFFVGFTDE
-683 DVPSK
+683 NLPSK
-688 ITSFRN
+688 IALFRN
-694 TSRSDTSITLEWDH
+694 TSRSDTSITLEWEH
-708 PAVTNGRLLYY
+708 PTITNGKLLYY
-719 LVRCKAEATLS
+719 LVRCKADATLS
-730 FMENHVKEAQV
+730 FMDAHIKEAHV
-741 PPDKLLHQFR
+741 PMDKQSHLFT

-759 ICSVSASTRSGLGNT
+759 LCSISASSRAGIGTA
-774 TNIVVWTQSSD
+774 TNILVWTQSSE
-785 LKEPPAPRIVER
+785 LKEPPVPSIVDR
-797 TDTTITINIGQV
+797 TDTTITIKIGQV
-809 SDPTVSFYR
+809 LDPTVSFYR
-818 IIVEETK
+818 VIVEETK
-825 RINRRAVPQSIRDVR
+825 RVAKREVPEMIKDVR
-840 LDFQTAIAQNSRAYV
+840 LDFSTAVALGSRAYV
-855 TAQLHKQQPRA
+855 TAQLNKQQPNVF
-866 IGNFVVGDNHT
+866 GNFVVGDNQT

-894 WYGAYAMVDGTLRQ
+894 WYGAFAMVDGILRQ
-908 SFAKAEKQVVAASV
+908 SIVKAEKQVVASI
-922 EPAPETNHVPVIVA
+922 EPAPDANHGPVIVA

-955 RKRHMAAEREKAE
+955 RKRHMASEREKAE

-981 TSTPSTPVDDVELE
+981 TSTPSTP
-995 PLIESC
+995 C
-1001 SNNNEHDNEPV
+1001 
-1012 YGNVG
+1012 G
-1017 ACVIPPVRVED
+1017 ACVIPSVRVED

-1059 DVAQKCENKI
+1059 EVAQKSENKI

-1076 IAYDHSRV
+1076 IAYDHTRV
-1084 VLTPVNGDV
+1084 ILTPVADDE

-1098 NANYIDGYKKEKA
+1098 NANYIDGYKREKA
-1111 YIAAQGPIQP
+1111 YIAAQGPTKP
-1121 TIDDIWRMIWQEDS
+1121 TIDDIWRMVWQEDS
-1135 KTVIMLTNPTETG
+1135 KTIIMLTNPTETG

-1157 DEGKQVYAGLT
+1157 DAGKQEYAGLI
-1168 VESLECQTLPDF
+1168 VEFLECQYLPDF

-1188 KDDKTTVVKQFHY
+1188 KDDKTTVVKQYHY

-1224 LHDNLDHG
+1224 LHDNLDNG

-1253 NLEQAKNEG
+1253 NLDQAKNEG

-1296 ALICGDTTVPVE
+1296 ALICGDTTVPVQ
-1308 KYLDTLSELLQ
+1308 KYLDTLSDLLQ
-1319 YDEAISKTKLDEQY
+1319 YDESISKTKMDEQF
-1333 EVLRLISATIE
+1333 EVLRLLSATIE
-1344 KDDTTTALHPENI
+1344 KDDSTSALHPENI

-1380 DHNDYINAAFLNGY
+1380 DHNDYINAVFLNGY
-1394 TKKDAFIITQMPLPN
+1394 ARKDAFIITQMPLPN
-1409 TVVDFWRMVCDHN
+1409 TIVDFWRLIIDHN

-1434 SDQTC
+1434 TDKTC
-1439 EQYWTLETCGQS
+1439 EPYWTLETCGES

-1494 HRWPDGASVPS
+1494 HRWPEGANVPN

-1516 VDNWQKQTGNKPVTV
+1516 VENWQKQSGNKPVTV

-1543 IAASYVLERIK
+1543 VAANYVLERIK
-1554 VDKEVDVFQAVKQMR
+1554 ADKEVDVFQAVKQMR

-1575 IDNLEQFKF
+1575 IDTLEQFKF
-1584 CHEIAFEYLS
+1584 CHEIAFEYLN

>member
-1 MADLQH
+1 MRNLLH
-7 FFGGTLFFYLLF
+7 FSSGLILFYVFS
-19 VDYLV
+19 VDYLA
-24 SGDYDL
+24 SGEFDL
-30 SRLSEE
+30 SRLSEV
-36 CSDGTFGYKCM
+36 CLDGTFGYKCS

-53 REQVCDKVSG
+53 RDQVCNKETGV
-63 ECPRGRCAEGFWGPR
+63 CPRGRCAEGFWGPR

-93 YMGTKSVTDNLYTC
+93 YMGTKAVTDNLYTC
-107 QRWESQEPHR
+107 QRWETQEPHR

-127 RKMPEN
+127 PTMPDN

-146 YTTKED
+146 YTTNKD

-173 CENECHCAD
+173 CEHECHCAD
-182 LSEACDSILGMCSSG
+182 QSEACDSILGMCSSG
-197 CAQGWAG
+197 CAQGWDG

-213 PENRF
+213 PENRY

-225 CHCKNPLHCHRF
+225 CYCQNPLHCHRF
-237 YGPTDQCECISG
+237 YGPTDQCKCISG
-249 YFNPPS
+249 YFNPPF
-255 CQPVTEPKI
+255 CQPVTIPKI
-264 VFFDNVK
+264 MFFDNVK

-278 TFNCTVSAYPV
+278 TFNCTVSAFPV

-300 SGRRIALTESTE
+300 AGRRIAMIESTE
-312 LGSPQDTSIRI
+312 LGTDTRI

-368 SLMGPDASAV
+368 SVKGPGISSV
-378 TIEWPPWSRSR
+378 IIEWPPWSRSR
-389 GDTGDPPILW
+389 GDVGDPPILW
-399 YDIMMN
+399 YDVWMN
-405 KVGMSPEKVGIVTH
+405 KVGRSPEKYGIVTH
-419 MNCRTMCRYSLTD
+419 MNCRGMCRYTLND
-432 LDPNTEYAIRVSTR
+432 LDPNTEYAIRVSVR

-461 TKTKCSEPKVPPT
+461 TKTKCSAPNSPPI
-474 IDSLTPEFE
+474 IDELTADFE
-483 YNSSYPQTQVIVMW
+483 YNTSYPQTQIIVLW
-497 KDAPKSTWNCDN
+497 TDAAKSTWNCDN

-519 SWTGFQPQAV
+519 SWKGFQPQAV

-535 PADSNNRKSVLVSD
+535 PADAKNRKSVLVSD
-549 LNPGTEYCIKMSF
+549 LNPGTEYCVRMSF
-562 TNDRSFVS
+562 SNDRSFVS
-570 PKSEQKCTT
+570 PKSERKCAK
-579 TPNTTPLA
+579 TPKTTPLQ
-587 PKNLRITKR
+587 PRNLRKVKSTSTTIT
-596 TSSSLTVSWERP
+596 VAWEQP
-608 YSPYSQIN
+608 YSPYSVVN
-616 TYQVTFWKR
+616 TYHLAYWKAT
-625 SWNQLSTKTGLHVTS
+625 NQLSTKTGLEVVS
-640 NEEVTEHTLND
+640 NSLNVEHSITD
-651 LEPNTEYNIEVQA
+651 LEPNTKYNIEVQA
-664 MNSAGLGDP
+664 TNSAGLGDP
-673 TIILVSKTDE
+673 SYFVGFTDE
-683 DVPSK
+683 NLPSK
-688 ITSFRN
+688 IALFRN
-694 TSRSDTSITLEWDH
+694 TSRSDTSITLEWEH
-708 PAVTNGRLLYY
+708 STITNGKLLYY

-730 FMENHVKEAQV
+730 FMDSHIKEAHV
-741 PPDKLLHQFR
+741 PMDKQSHLFT

-759 ICSVSASTRSGLGNT
+759 LCSISASSRAGIGTA
-774 TNIVVWTQSSD
+774 TNIVVWTQSSE
-785 LKEPPAPRIVER
+785 LKEPPVPSIVDR
-797 TDTTITINIGQV
+797 TDTTITIKIGQV
-809 SDPTVSFYR
+809 LDPTVSFYR
-818 IIVEETK
+818 VIVEETK
-825 RINRRAVPQSIRDVR
+825 RVAKREVPEMIKDVR
-840 LDFQTAIAQNSRAYV
+840 LDFSTAVALGSRAYV
-855 TAQLHKQQPRA
+855 TAQLNKQQPHVF
-866 IGNFVVGDNHT
+866 GNFVVGDNQT

-894 WYGAYAMVDGTLRQ
+894 WYGAFAMVDGILRQ
-908 SFAKAEKQVVAASV
+908 SIVKAEKQVFAASI
-922 EPAPETNHVPVIVA
+922 EPAPEANHVPVIVA

-955 RKRHMAAEREKAE
+955 RKRHMASEREKAE

-981 TSTPSTPVDDVELE
+981 TSTPSTP
-995 PLIESC
+995 C
-1001 SNNNEHDNEPV
+1001 
-1012 YGNVG
+1012 G
-1017 ACVIPPVRVED
+1017 ACVIPSVRVED

-1059 DVAQKCENKI
+1059 EVAQKSENKI

-1076 IAYDHSRV
+1076 IAYDHTRV
-1084 VLTPVNGDV
+1084 ILTPVADDE

-1098 NANYIDGYKKEKA
+1098 NANYIDGYKREKA
-1111 YIAAQGPIQP
+1111 YIAAQGPTKP
-1121 TIDDIWRMIWQEDS
+1121 TIDDIWRMVWQEDS
-1135 KTVIMLTNPTETG
+1135 KTIIMLTNPTETG

-1157 DEGKQVYAGLT
+1157 DEGKQEYAGLI
-1168 VESLECQTLPDF
+1168 VEFLECQYLPDF

-1188 KDDKTTVVKQFHY
+1188 KDDKTTVVKQYHY

-1224 LHDNLDHG
+1224 LHDNLDNG

-1253 NLEQAKNEG
+1253 NLDQAKNEG

-1296 ALICGDTTVPVE
+1296 ALICGDTTVPVQ
-1308 KYLDTLSELLQ
+1308 KYLDTLSDLLQ
-1319 YDEAISKTKLDEQY
+1319 YDESISKTKMDEQF
-1333 EVLRLISATIE
+1333 EVLRLLSATIE
-1344 KDDTTTALHPENI
+1344 KDDSTSALHPENI

-1380 DHNDYINAAFLNGY
+1380 DHNDYINAVFLNGY
-1394 TKKDAFIITQMPLPN
+1394 ARKDAFIITQMPLPN
-1409 TVVDFWRMVCDHN
+1409 TIVDFWRLIIDHN

-1434 SDQTC
+1434 TDKTC
-1439 EQYWTLETCGQS
+1439 EQYWTLETCGES

-1494 HRWPDGASVPS
+1494 HRWPEGANVPN

-1516 VDNWQKQTGNKPVTV
+1516 VENWQKQSGNKPVTV

-1543 IAASYVLERIK
+1543 VAANYVLERIK
-1554 VDKEVDVFQAVKQMR
+1554 ADKEVDVFQAVKQMR

-1575 IDNLEQFKF
+1575 IDTLEQFKF
-1584 CHEIAFEYLS
+1584 CHEIAFEYLN

>member
-1 MADLQH
+1 MRDLLH
-7 FFGGTLFFYLLF
+7 FSSGLILFYVFS
-19 VDYLV
+19 VDYLA
-24 SGDYDL
+24 SGEFDL
-30 SRLSEE
+30 SRLSEV
-36 CSDGTFGYKCM
+36 CLDGTFGYKCS

-53 REQVCDKVSG
+53 RDQVCNKETGV
-63 ECPRGRCAEGFWGPR
+63 CPRGRCAEGFWGPR

-93 YMGTKSVTDNLYTC
+93 YMGTKAVTDNLYTC
-107 QRWESQEPHR
+107 QRWETQEPHR

-127 RKMPEN
+127 PTMPEN

-146 YTTKED
+146 YTTNKD

-173 CENECHCAD
+173 CEHECHCAD
-182 LSEACDSILGMCSSG
+182 QSEACDSILGMCSSG
-197 CAQGWAG
+197 CAQGWDG

-213 PENRF
+213 PENRY

-225 CHCKNPLHCHRF
+225 CYCQNPLHCHRF
-237 YGPTDQCECISG
+237 YGPTDQCKCING
-249 YFNPPS
+249 YFNPPF
-255 CQPVTEPKI
+255 CQPVTVPKI
-264 VFFDNVK
+264 MFFDNVK

-278 TFNCTVSAYPV
+278 TFNCTVSAFPV

-300 SGRRIALTESTE
+300 AGRRIAMIESTE
-312 LGSPQDTSIRI
+312 LGTDTRI

-368 SLMGPDASAV
+368 SVKGPGISSV
-378 TIEWPPWSRSR
+378 IIEWPPWSRSR
-389 GDTGDPPILW
+389 GDVGDPPILW
-399 YDIMMN
+399 YDVWMN
-405 KVGMSPEKVGIVTH
+405 KVGRSPEKFGIVTH
-419 MNCRTMCRYSLTD
+419 MNCRGMCRYTLND
-432 LDPNTEYAIRVSTR
+432 LDPNTEYAIRVSVR

-461 TKTKCSEPKVPPT
+461 TKTKCSAPNSPPI
-474 IDSLTPEFE
+474 IDELTSDLE
-483 YNSSYPQTQVIVMW
+483 YNASYPQTQIIVLW
-497 KDAPKSTWNCDN
+497 KDAAKSTWNCDN

-519 SWTGFQPQAV
+519 SWKGFQPQAV

-535 PADSNNRKSVLVSD
+535 PADAKNRKSVLVSD
-549 LNPGTEYCIKMSF
+549 LNPGTEYCVRMSF
-562 TNDRSFVS
+562 SNDRAFVS
-570 PKSEQKCTT
+570 PKSERKCAK
-579 TPNTTPLA
+579 TPKTTPLQ
-587 PKNLRITKR
+587 PRNLRKVK
-596 TSSSLTVSWERP
+596 SSSTTITVAWEQP
-608 YSPYSQIN
+608 YSPYSVVVN
-616 TYQVTFWKR
+616 TYHLAYWKAT
-625 SWNQLSTKTGLHVTS
+625 NQLSTKTGMEVVS
-640 NEEVTEHTLND
+640 NNPNVEHSITD
-651 LEPNTEYNIEVQA
+651 LEPNTKYNIEVQA
-664 MNSAGLGDP
+664 TNSAGLGDP
-673 TIILVSKTDE
+673 SFFVGFTDE
-683 DVPSK
+683 NLPSK
-688 ITSFRN
+688 IALFRN
-694 TSRSDTSITLEWDH
+694 TSRSDTSITLEWEH
-708 PAVTNGRLLYY
+708 PRITNGKLLYY

-730 FMENHVKEAQV
+730 FMDMHIKEAHV
-741 PPDKLLHQFR
+741 PMDKQSHLFN

-759 ICSVSASTRSGLGNT
+759 LCSISASSRAGIGTA
-774 TNIVVWTQSSD
+774 TNIVVWTQSSE
-785 LKEPPAPRIVER
+785 LKEPPVPSIVDR
-797 TDTTITINIGQV
+797 TDTTITIKIGQV
-809 SDPTVSFYR
+809 LDPTVSFYR
-818 IIVEETK
+818 VIVEETK
-825 RINRRAVPQSIRDVR
+825 RIAKREVPEMIKDVR
-840 LDFQTAIAQNSRAYV
+840 LDFSTAVALGSRAYV
-855 TAQLHKQQPRA
+855 TAQLNKQQPHV
-866 IGNFVVGDNHT
+866 IGNFVVGDNQT

-882 NAPLSPSKEYDV
+882 NAPLSPSKQYDV
-894 WYGAYAMVDGTLRQ
+894 WYGAFAMVDGILRQ
-908 SFAKAEKQVVAASV
+908 SIVKAEKQVVASI
-922 EPAPETNHVPVIVA
+922 EPAPEANHVPVIVA

-968 MPNFGPTIVPEPD
+968 MPNFGPTIIPEPD

-995 PLIESC
+995 PLIEPC
-1001 SNNNEHDNEPV
+1001 TTKNEAETEPV

-1017 ACVIPPVRVED
+1017 ACVIPSVRVED

-1059 DVAQKCENKI
+1059 EVAQKSENKI

-1084 VLTPVNGDV
+1084 ILTPVADDV

-1098 NANYIDGYKKEKA
+1098 NANYIDGYKREKA
-1111 YIAAQGPIQP
+1111 YIAAQGPTKP
-1121 TIDDIWRMIWQEDS
+1121 TIDDIWRMVWQEDS
-1135 KTVIMLTNPTETG
+1135 KTIIMLTNPTETG

-1157 DEGKQVYAGLT
+1157 IEGKQEYAGLI
-1168 VESLECQTLPDF
+1168 VEFLECQYLPDF

-1224 LHDNLDHG
+1224 LHDNLDNG

-1253 NLEQAKNEG
+1253 NLDQAKNEG

-1296 ALICGDTTVPVE
+1296 ALICGDTTVPVQ
-1308 KYLDTLSELLQ
+1308 KYLDTLSDLLQ
-1319 YDEAISKTKLDEQY
+1319 YDESISKTKMDEQF
-1333 EVLRLISATIE
+1333 EVLRLLSATIE
-1344 KDDTTTALHPENI
+1344 KDDTTSALHPENI

-1380 DHNDYINAAFLNGY
+1380 DHNDYINAVFLNGY
-1394 TKKDAFIITQMPLPN
+1394 ARKDAFVITQMPLPN
-1409 TVVDFWRMVCDHN
+1409 TIVDFWRLIIDHN

-1434 SDQTC
+1434 TDKTC
-1439 EQYWTLETCGQS
+1439 EQYWTLETCGES

-1494 HRWPDGASVPS
+1494 HRWPEGANVPN

-1516 VDNWQKQTGNKPVTV
+1516 VENWQKQSGNKPVTV

-1543 IAASYVLERIK
+1543 VAANYVLERIK
-1554 VDKEVDVFQAVKQMR
+1554 ADKEVDVFQAVKQMR

-1575 IDNLEQFKF
+1575 IDTLEQFKF
-1584 CHEIAFEYLS
+1584 CHEIAFEYLN